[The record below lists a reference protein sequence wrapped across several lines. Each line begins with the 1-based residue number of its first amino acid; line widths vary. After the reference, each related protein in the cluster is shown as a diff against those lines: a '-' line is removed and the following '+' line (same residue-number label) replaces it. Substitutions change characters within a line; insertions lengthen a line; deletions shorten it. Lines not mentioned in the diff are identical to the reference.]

1 MKVCRTTTTCHLN
14 VHFEKQKPNL
24 NHIKKHGCSVE
35 FYKGNHIVYDTNHM
49 LIGNIRAKR
58 YTYLQEQFCKFYNIK
73 DIQENE
79 HAYNLWLHDLHSLIQ
94 RYPMKK
100 SMDIYH
106 YSTIDSSLL
115 NCFMTTLHL
124 KTYHNFNPLNV
135 PIHDQ
140 RAYISKDD
148 VSYGSIERMPISNS
162 YIKCNY
168 STSNTIKYIKKI
180 GDSILN
186 TSQPKRA
193 LITIPLLNNKSLDT
207 ITRYA
212 SNYTLLGIIPEG
224 SMYLNPSD
232 HWFDSEKVNLL
243 NRVPIAICLYCNDL
257 SLQIHRIQPQ
267 HFEKI
272 EHVLNHNLLPNMKTK
287 IILPRPPTIEPI
299 KAMVTNASKSED
311 MIPKDM
317 IPKDMIPKDI
327 IYTDA
332 SIRMI
337 NDTKVSGI
345 GIWCGPNDPRNI
357 SQRIVSKYSLIDINY
372 CELIAIYVALINSH
386 SEQEVIVYTD
396 SLFALKLIEE
406 GSRNIEN
413 IQKVKYREIVS
424 MIVYLVYNRMKPS
437 YLMKVSAHQGYIG
450 NENADIMAKMSLHTK
465 DAIYVDDLKS
475 LQYTK
480 RWSSHFMMIRK
491 WWI

>member
-1 MKVCRTTTTCHLN
+1 
-14 VHFEKQKPNL
+14 
-24 NHIKKHGCSVE
+24 
-35 FYKGNHIVYDTNHM
+35 
-49 LIGNIRAKR
+49 
-58 YTYLQEQFCKFYNIK
+58 
-73 DIQENE
+73 
-79 HAYNLWLHDLHSLIQ
+79 
-94 RYPMKK
+94 
-100 SMDIYH
+100 
-106 YSTIDSSLL
+106 
-115 NCFMTTLHL
+115 
-124 KTYHNFNPLNV
+124 
-135 PIHDQ
+135 
-140 RAYISKDD
+140 
-148 VSYGSIERMPISNS
+148 
-162 YIKCNY
+162 
-168 STSNTIKYIKKI
+168 
-180 GDSILN
+180 
-186 TSQPKRA
+186 
-193 LITIPLLNNKSLDT
+193 
-207 ITRYA
+207 
-212 SNYTLLGIIPEG
+212 
-224 SMYLNPSD
+224 
-232 HWFDSEKVNLL
+232 
-243 NRVPIAICLYCNDL
+243 
-257 SLQIHRIQPQ
+257 
-267 HFEKI
+267 
-272 EHVLNHNLLPNMKTK
+272 
-287 IILPRPPTIEPI
+287 
-299 KAMVTNASKSED
+299 
-311 MIPKDM
+311 
-317 IPKDMIPKDI
+317 
-327 IYTDA
+327 
-332 SIRMI
+332 MI

>member
-1 MKVCRTTTTCHLN
+1 MKR
-14 VHFEKQKPNL
+14 P
-24 NHIKKHGCSVE
+24 
-35 FYKGNHIVYDTNHM
+35 
-49 LIGNIRAKR
+49 
-58 YTYLQEQFCKFYNIK
+58 
-73 DIQENE
+73 
-79 HAYNLWLHDLHSLIQ
+79 
-94 RYPMKK
+94 
-100 SMDIYH
+100 MDIYH
-106 YSTIDSSLL
+106 YCTIDSAVL
-115 NCFMTTLHL
+115 NCLTSTLNL
-124 KTYHNFNPLNV
+124 KTYYNFNPLNV
-135 PIHDQ
+135 PIDDH
-140 RAYISKDD
+140 RAFISKDD
-148 VSYGSIERMPISNS
+148 VSYGSLERMPISNS

-168 STSNTIKYIKKI
+168 STSNTIKFIKKI
-180 GDSILN
+180 GDSISN

-207 ITRYA
+207 ITKYA
-212 SNYTLLGIIPEG
+212 QNYTLLGIIPEG

-243 NRVPIAICLYCNDL
+243 NKVPIAICLYCNDL
-257 SLQIHRIQPQ
+257 SLQIHPIQPQ

-272 EHVLNHNLLPNMKTK
+272 EYVLNHNLLPNMKTK

-299 KAMVTNASKSED
+299 RTMETTIATNSSKSE
-311 MIPKDM
+311 
-317 IPKDMIPKDI
+317 DMIPKDI

-332 SIRMI
+332 SIRII

-386 SEQEVIVYTD
+386 SKQEVIVYTD

-406 GSRNIEN
+406 GSRNIDN
-413 IQKVKYREIVS
+413 IQKVKYKEIVS

-437 YLMKVSAHQGYIG
+437 YFMKVSAHQGYIG
-450 NENADIMAKMSLHTK
+450 NENADIMAKMSLHSK
-465 DAIYVDDLKS
+465 DAIYIDDLKA